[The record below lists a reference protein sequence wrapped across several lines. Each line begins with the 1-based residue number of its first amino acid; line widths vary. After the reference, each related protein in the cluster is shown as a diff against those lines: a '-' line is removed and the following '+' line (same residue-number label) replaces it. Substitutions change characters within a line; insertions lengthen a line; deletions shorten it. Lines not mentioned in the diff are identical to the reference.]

1 MTAADTA
8 SLATPIDPAPQP
20 ELDLEHFLP
29 YRLSVLSNLVSS
41 AIAAIY
47 AERYAL
53 GMTEWRVL
61 AVIGPS
67 PGLTASEVVERTA
80 MDKVAVSRAVD
91 RLVKSERISRREDSS
106 DRRRS
111 RLRLTRQ
118 GRAVYA
124 QVVPA
129 ALALEQRLLCSL
141 SPADRKELDRLLDL
155 LGEAAH
161 RL

>member
-1 MTAADTA
+1 MTTA
-8 SLATPIDPAPQP
+8 ESPSSNSSP
-20 ELDLEHFLP
+20 ELDLECFLP

-41 AIAAIY
+41 AIAAEY

-53 GMTEWRVL
+53 GMTEWRVI

-67 PGLTASEVVERTA
+67 PGLSASEVVERTA
-80 MDKVAVSRAVD
+80 MDKVAVSRAVE
-91 RLVKSERISRREDSS
+91 RLVKSQRVSRHEDSN

-111 RLRLTRQ
+111 QLRLTRQ

-129 ALALEQRLLCSL
+129 ALALEQRLLASL
-141 SPADRKELDRLLDL
+141 DPADRAQLDRLLRL
-155 LGEAAH
+155 LSDAAQK
-161 RL
+161 L

>member
-1 MTAADTA
+1 MTTA
-8 SLATPIDPAPQP
+8 EQSNHNSP

-41 AIAAIY
+41 AIAAEY

-53 GMTEWRVL
+53 GMTEWRVI

-67 PGLTASEVVERTA
+67 PGLSASEVVERTA

-91 RLVKSERISRREDSS
+91 RLVKSERLSRHEDSH

-111 RLRLTRQ
+111 QLRLS
-118 GRAVYA
+118 RARSRGVERA
-124 QVVPA
+124 HGCEA
-129 ALALEQRLLCSL
+129 RRLLII
-141 SPADRKELDRLLDL
+141 
-155 LGEAAH
+155 AAVVVVVVVTTEFL
-161 RL
+161 RWAE

>member
-1 MTAADTA
+1 MSTTE
-8 SLATPIDPAPQP
+8 SPEITTPCSDA

-41 AIAAIY
+41 AIASVY

-67 PGLTASEVVERTA
+67 PGLSATEVVERTA

-91 RLVKSERISRREDSS
+91 RLVKSERLSRHEDAS
-106 DRRRS
+106 DRRRAQ
-111 RLRLTRQ
+111 LRLTRQ

-129 ALALEQRLLCSL
+129 ALALEQRLLSSL
-141 SPADRKELDRLLDL
+141 DQNDRQQLDRLLGL
-155 LGEAAH
+155 LNDAAQ

>member
-1 MTAADTA
+1 M
-8 SLATPIDPAPQP
+8 QP
-20 ELDLEHFLP
+20 TTLDLEHFLP
-29 YRLSVLSNLVSS
+29 YRLSVLSNRISA
-41 AIAAIY
+41 AIAREY
-47 AERYAL
+47 AERFQL

-67 PGLTASEVVERTA
+67 PGLSASEVVERTA

-91 RLVKSERISRREDSS
+91 RLVRSGRVLRETDGG

-111 RLRLTRQ
+111 LLRLSPA

-129 ALALEQRLLCSL
+129 ALALERRLLEAL
-141 SPADRKELDRLLDL
+141 SQTDREQLDELLERLNQAADRL
-155 LGEAAH
+155 
-161 RL
+161 

>member
-1 MTAADTA
+1 MSSIASGHETSGTAA
-8 SLATPIDPAPQP
+8 
-20 ELDLEHFLP
+20 ELDLEHFVP

-41 AIAAIY
+41 AIAAEY

-67 PGLTASEVVERTA
+67 PGLTSSEVVERTA

-91 RLVKSERISRREDSS
+91 RLVKSSRLSRQEDVS

-111 RLRLTRQ
+111 RLRLTKQ
-118 GRAVYA
+118 GREVYA

-129 ALALEQRLLCSL
+129 ALALEQRLLASL
-141 SPADRKELDRLLDL
+141 DTTDRENLDRLLKL
-155 LGEAAH
+155 LSVAAH

>member
-1 MTAADTA
+1 MRDDHTDQADGGEN
-8 SLATPIDPAPQP
+8 SR
-20 ELDLEHFLP
+20 LDLEHFLP
-29 YRLSVLSNLVSS
+29 YRLSVLSNLASS
-41 AIAAIY
+41 AIASIY

-53 GMTEWRVL
+53 SMTEWRVL

-91 RLVKSERISRREDSS
+91 RLVKSQRLSRHSDRE

-124 QVVPA
+124 EVVPA
-129 ALALEQRLLCSL
+129 ALALEQRLLATL
-141 SPADRKELDRLLDL
+141 GAEDRLELDRLLKL
-155 LGEAAH
+155 LSEAAQQ
-161 RL
+161 L

>member
-1 MTAADTA
+1 MTAAETA
-8 SLATPIDPAPQP
+8 NVATRTDPAPQS

-41 AIAAIY
+41 AIASIY

-91 RLVKSERISRREDSS
+91 RLVKSERISRREDSN

-141 SPADRKELDRLLDL
+141 SPADRQELDRLLDL

>member
-141 SPADRKELDRLLDL
+141 SPADRQELDRLLDL